1 MRNHLELSGVH
12 THYATSHILFDVSL
26 EVNQGESVCLLGRNG
41 AGKTTTLK
49 SIMSLAQASAGSIRF
64 NGMDLVG
71 RAPYEIARLGVGY
84 VPDERLI
91 FPDLTVRE
99 NLELAIKKGPA
110 GAPAQW
116 TVERIYELFPVL
128 APLDARLGG
137 YLSGGEQQMLTIGR
151 TLMGNPSLL
160 LLDEPVEG
168 VAPVV
173 VQELTRQIKQ
183 LKTMGLTILF
193 AEQNMHFATQI
204 SDRAYVIEKGHIRY
218 HGTMAELV
226 ANEEVKA
233 KYLMI

>member
-1 MRNHLELSGVH
+1 MSSRLELRSVH
-12 THYATSHILFDVSL
+12 THYETSHILFDVSL

-49 SIMSLAQASAGSIRF
+49 SIMSLAPASAGSILF
-64 NGMDLVG
+64 NGVELVG
-71 RAPYEIARLGVGY
+71 LAPYEIARLGVGY

-99 NLELAIKKGPA
+99 NLEIAIKPGAA

-128 APLDARLGG
+128 QPLGPRLGG

-173 VQELTRQIKQ
+173 VQELTRQIKA

-193 AEQNMHFATQI
+193 AEQNMHFATEI
-204 SDRAYVIEKGHIRY
+204 SDRAYVIEKGRIRF
-218 HGTMAELV
+218 HGTMQELA
-226 ANEEVKA
+226 ANEEVKQ

>member
-1 MRNHLELSGVH
+1 MTSRLELRSVH
-12 THYATSHILFDVSL
+12 THYETSHILFDVSL

-49 SIMSLAQASAGSIRF
+49 SIMSLAPASAGSIVF
-64 NGMDLVG
+64 NGVDLVG
-71 RAPYEIARLGVGY
+71 LAPYEIARLGIGY

-99 NLELAIKKGPA
+99 NLEIAIKPGAA

-128 APLDARLGG
+128 QPLGARLGG

-173 VQELTRQIKQ
+173 VQELTRQIKA

-193 AEQNMHFATQI
+193 AEQNMHFATEI
-204 SDRAYVIEKGHIRY
+204 SDRAYVIEKGHIRF
-218 HGTMAELV
+218 HGTMRELA
-226 ANEEVKA
+226 ANAEVKQ

>member
-1 MRNHLELSGVH
+1 MTIRLELNGVH
-12 THYATSHILFDVSL
+12 THYETSHILFDVSL

-49 SIMSLAQASAGSIRF
+49 SIMSLAPVSEGRISF
-64 NGMDLVG
+64 NGVDLVG
-71 RAPYEIARLGVGY
+71 RAPYEIARLGIGF

-99 NLELAIKKGPA
+99 NLEIAVKKGAA
-110 GAPAQW
+110 GAPARW
-116 TVERIYELFPVL
+116 TVERIYELFPLL
-128 APLDARLGG
+128 APLDGNVGG

-218 HGTMAELV
+218 QGTMGELV

>member
-1 MRNHLELSGVH
+1 MTTRLELSGVH

-49 SIMSLAQASAGSIRF
+49 SIMSLAQASAGNIRF
-64 NGMDLVG
+64 NGTDLVG

-99 NLELAIKKGPA
+99 NLEIAIKKGAA

-128 APLDARLGG
+128 APLDAHLGG

-173 VQELTRQIKQ
+173 VQELTRQIRR

-218 HGTMAELV
+218 QGTMSELV